1 MTMTA
6 LYPSLVYALCFL
18 TSTACA
24 VLLGR
29 MYLRARS
36 AMVFWSAAC
45 FVLLA
50 LTNFLLVVDL
60 VFLPRE
66 TDLRPL
72 RLGLSLVAV
81 SLLLFGFIW
90 KEED

>member
-1 MTMTA
+1 MTA
-6 LYPSLVYALCFL
+6 LFPSLVYGLCFL
-18 TSTACA
+18 TSSACA

-36 AMVFWSAAC
+36 PMVFWSAAC
-45 FVLLA
+45 FVFLA
-50 LTNFLLVVDL
+50 LTNFVLVVDL
-60 VFLPRE
+60 VLWRDV
-66 TDLRPL
+66 DLRTV
-72 RLGLSLVAV
+72 RLFLSLIAV